1 MTNTEYMDAIYNIMR
16 SGRGHQAIIDLSR
29 ELKTYSDNVDAAVKE
44 YISERQAIR
53 KICNNPNLT
62 QKEKL
67 RAVLAVMGEK

>member
-1 MTNTEYMDAIYNIMR
+1 MTNIEYMDAIYNIMR

-44 YISERQAIR
+44 YRSERQAVR
-53 KICNNPNLT
+53 KICNSPNVT

-67 RAVLAVMGEK
+67 SAVMSMMGEK